1 MAAVVDRKRFSVSAV
16 DCSANFCYSIF
27 AQNIIG
33 FISTIIILF
42 DN

>member
-1 MAAVVDRKRFSVSAV
+1 V
-16 DCSANFCYSIF
+16 DCSANFCCSIF

-42 DN
+42 DNWKLNTYLKLEL